1 MTASQLKK
9 DNPDLYDKI
18 IVSYGGREK
27 IFDITAA
34 INLYN
39 ANLPIPV
46 CEICGKQVSITKKFR
61 DIGLAA
67 LPCRCKTHI
76 NSSHPITIAQL
87 HSANRYGY
95 ILSDVV
101 EEALSSSS
109 SSSSL
114 SSKITLTCQTH
125 GDFKQP
131 ISNFLKGYQCQK
143 CAASS
148 RPLRTEV
155 TSWIAESMAL
165 HSSKYD
171 YSKVKFT
178 KLTDMVTI
186 ICPIHGEF
194 TQSAGVHKLGHGC
207 QKCGNDI
214 VTAKNRI
221 SNEEYIEKCKKKHGD
236 LYDYSQTNYV
246 SILHSKVKIICKKH
260 GEFWQ
265 RPGDHLN
272 NGNGC
277 PQCGIEKT
285 TFKSAAEY
293 EIIEWLTSVGVT
305 NIQHSWRGLGFEIDI
320 YLPDYKVAIEYN
332 GIYWHSSDS
341 IEDDPVK
348 STQHLFKTEKCE
360 DNGIHLLHIL
370 DVEWNDSN
378 LQDIW
383 KSTILHKLK
392 RTTHKIY
399 ARQCNIVLVT
409 NKVATKFFTE
419 NHLQG
424 AVIGSLSIGLSYM
437 GELVSVGTFAKSR
450 YRTKQKNIYE
460 ILRFSSKKYYSVI
473 GGFSKI
479 IKEFDA
485 THRGTLISY
494 ANRRWSMGNVYEQS
508 GFTLAYKTDPC
519 YYYTDCKTLWHRS
532 IFQKHKLKDAI
543 AVFDEA
549 KTEVVNMYENKY
561 RRIWDCGQMVY
572 ERVIK

>member
-1 MTASQLKK
+1 MTPNQLKK
-9 DNPDLYDKI
+9 DNPDLYSKI
-18 IVSYGGREK
+18 IELYGGREK
-27 IFDITAA
+27 VFDITAA
-34 INLYN
+34 INLYY

-46 CEICGKQVSITKKFR
+46 CEICGKQLSITKKFR
-61 DIGLAA
+61 DIKLAA
-67 LPCRCKTHI
+67 LPCRCESHI
-76 NSSHPITIAQL
+76 NTSQPITIDQL

-95 ILSDVV
+95 IIS
-101 EEALSSSS
+101 ALNEVM
-109 SSSSL
+109 SL
-114 SSKITLTCQTH
+114 SSKITLTCQIH

-148 RPLRTEV
+148 RPLKTEV
-155 TSWIAESMAL
+155 SSWVNENKIT
-165 HSSKYD
+165 HNNKYD
-171 YSKVKFT
+171 YSKVNFT
-178 KLTDMVTI
+178 KLSDIVTI

-207 QKCGNDI
+207 QKCGNDM

-236 LYDYSQTNYV
+236 LYDYSQTNYI

-305 NIQHSWRGLGFEIDI
+305 NIKHSWRGLGFELDI

-332 GIYWHSSDS
+332 GIYWHSSDAIS
-341 IEDDPVK
+341 KDKDM
-348 STQHLFKTEKCE
+348 SQQHLNKTIKCE
-360 DNGIHLLHIL
+360 ENNIQLLHIL
-370 DVEWNDSN
+370 DVEWNSPVTK
-378 LQDIW
+378 DIW

-392 RTTHKIY
+392 LTSHKIY
-399 ARQCNIVLVT
+399 ARQCSIVLVG

-424 AVIGSLSIGLSYM
+424 AVIGSLNIGLSYK
-437 GELVSVGTFAKSR
+437 GELVSVGNFSKSR
-450 YRTKQKNIYE
+450 YRSKQQNVFE
-460 ILRFSSKKYYSVI
+460 ILRFASKKYYSVI

-479 IKEFDA
+479 VKEFDT

-519 YYYTDCKTLWHRS
+519 YYYTDDCKTLWHRS

-543 AVFDEA
+543 AVFDEN
-549 KTEVVNMYENKY
+549 KTEVENMYENKY
-561 RRIWDCGQMVY
+561 RRIWDCGQIVY
-572 ERVIK
+572 ERIIK